1 MSKQVEHVVVEM
13 QFNNAQFEKGT
24 KETMST
30 LDKLKEKLKFE
41 SIQNG
46 LSKVSAEV
54 KKVDMSP
61 LSNAVEQTS
70 TKFTMLEAIALG
82 ALTNIG
88 SAISNKLMNVLREFT
103 IAPIM
108 DGFSEYELK
117 MNSVQTI
124 MSGTGENID
133 VVNGYLNEL
142 NEYADKTI
150 YSFSDMTSS
159 IAKFTNAGVKLPD
172 AVAAIKGVSNA
183 AALAGATT
191 ENASSAMYNFS
202 QALSAGYMGLVDWNS
217 IANTAGMGTLSF
229 KQNLIDTA
237 VELGTLIK
245 TEEGYYSTTTNLLG
259 KSSQLFDADREF
271 SANLQYRWMTTDVIT
286 KTLAKYSDE
295 TSELGQKATEAA
307 QSVRT
312 FTGMMDALK
321 EAVGSGW
328 ASTWEILI
336 GNLDE
341 AKNFWTP
348 ISNALGN
355 IINGMSDFRNNLL
368 RSWKDLGGRDNLI
381 DGLARA
387 FTNLGK
393 VFTSVGDAFKKVF
406 PEFTGEHLKK
416 ITDGFVKLLDSLALG
431 DETIKGIGKAF
442 EVLFTIIKNVGTVI
456 VAPFKVA
463 MPIIVDLIGKVRD
476 VFEFLAPHINKVT
489 DKLNGFLTSSDGAS
503 KYVEKL
509 ITALQNAGN
518 KAKQFIRDFDME
530 KLNEYVKMMEPY
542 VNKAKDTLIEM
553 GNKAKEVALKVAK
566 SFQDMDWAAAKS
578 KLVTTVHTIT
588 DKVEV
593 VFLEMK
599 ERITNTFNNIKEF
612 IMGIPW
618 GEIVK
623 FITGV
628 GIGKIMLDIASFLK
642 GIGKALENSTGM
654 FGGIAELVES
664 VKGIL
669 DGVGESLEAFQ
680 NRLKAEALKTLAI
693 AIGVLTASIWA
704 LSTID
709 PTSLGIALAAI
720 AALMSGLV
728 GMSVAINKWGGEM
741 SGLVGAAVAI
751 GILAAAIKTLAD
763 IDTAKMLIGLG
774 GVVALIVAIAGYNVI
789 MKKYADDLSY
799 NALSIVAFAAAIKI
813 LASAVN
819 DISNLNTDQ
828 IIRSVSALSALIL
841 VFGKAQK
848 SIPQSDS
855 NCITGALNM
864 VAFATAILILGQ
876 TVEQLSDLSWEELG
890 KGLTGVIALLAGFVG
905 YALAMNKIEGQV
917 MKASTGLLILSVA
930 LTAMLVPLK
939 ILAVM
944 SWETIGLGLGRMAM
958 LLVTL
963 AAALQLMPKKHMTDI
978 GLGLLEIS
986 VAMTIMYAAIKM
998 MASMSWEEIGRGL
1011 TVLGVS
1017 LLELAIAIRLM
1028 KGCYTGASALIGIA
1042 SGITILAAAM
1052 HIFAAIDPERITSS
1066 LLALGGAMVILI
1078 GTVAGLSLFSSSL
1091 LVVSAAMLSFGAAVA
1106 LIGAGILAVASSIA
1120 LLQTNLGG
1128 IALVLGALLAA
1139 IIKFAPQICEA
1150 LTAML
1155 LAALRSLRD
1164 VVPELVDTL
1173 MDILVRVTNSLAN
1186 NIGPLVDNI
1195 VQIILSVVN
1204 AVRKHIP
1211 AIADAGIGLVV
1222 ELMASITNKLKSI
1235 DLSTMLDAVIGAGIF
1250 TAFLAAL
1257 TVMSPFLPIAMKALL
1272 EFGVI
1277 IFEFIAIL
1285 AIIGG
1290 IAQIPG
1296 VAGII
1301 EDGGGILGK
1310 LGDILGNFVGS
1321 IISGFGKGLASGLPE
1336 IGQKLSDFANNAKP
1350 FFETINNLNDNFV
1363 QKMGI
1368 MVGGISTLSSIGLMD
1383 SVLSLFTGS
1392 SSLVKMGKQLNEFAP
1407 YFTGFVKEI
1416 SSVASNKVV
1425 DAAEAMKN
1433 LGKIANDLP
1442 REGGLWGLLAGDRD
1456 YAKFGKQLKDLGKGL
1471 ADYSAAVTNVNPGK
1485 VKTSV
1490 EAARH
1495 LADLAHAIP
1504 NSGGVAGFFAGENDM
1519 SEFAQQLVPFGK
1531 GLAEY
1536 SNAVTN
1542 VNKAKVKESAD
1553 AAMALATMA
1562 HEMPNEGGLVS
1573 WFTGDN
1579 ELDDFG
1585 KQLTVFGY
1593 GLSSYSKSV
1602 AGINCNKIKES
1613 VDATLS
1619 IARMAHEIPN
1629 EGGIVS
1635 WFTGDNDL
1643 DGFGKGLSKYGSYLT
1658 EYSNFMASVSK
1669 ENVRKGTEC
1678 FKMISEMSTKV
1689 STGDIRLGTF
1699 CEDVRDLGEALVD
1712 YSNDAS
1718 VVALKDTEIIIRNLN
1733 DVADACD
1740 NLASVDTN
1748 AIRKVGD
1755 SVQDSIRDVVDG
1767 CVEVILAKLPD
1778 YVKMGKDLITRIN
1791 TGITNASPS
1800 MIATATKAGGD
1811 LIQAF
1816 RNAIGSKVSTVEQS
1830 FKNLT
1835 TSVGRILASVTSNF
1849 SSVGA
1854 DWMSRLKSAVDS
1866 GKSFILISI
1875 SGIEQSFKN
1884 LTTTVGRT
1892 LASVTSNFSSVGATW
1907 MSRLKSA
1914 VDSGKSSISS
1924 SISGMCG
1931 GLTNIIRSY
1940 YNSMYSAGAT
1950 WMSKLKSGVDSGKS
1964 SVSSSISAVC
1974 GSLANTAR
1982 GYYNSMYSAGYYL
1995 VCGLA
2000 NGMSY
2005 NSYIASNAAASV
2017 ARSAAQAARNALAIR
2032 SPSRVFEEIGK
2043 YVDQGLALGM
2053 TKNVGLI
2060 EDSSYNIAEK
2070 SIDIMKNTLSNV
2082 IDEEFDLDPVIRPV
2096 LDITDIQ
2103 NGAGL
2108 LGSMFNNGLAI
2119 SGSTRL
2125 AGAISRNP
2133 GSQTTQT
2140 SNISNNTNNTEII
2153 NHFNITGNN
2162 PQEIAN
2168 EVSKIIQKQVERRGT
2183 VWA

>member
-1 MSKQVEHVVVEM
+1 MSKQVEHVVVQME
-13 QFNNAQFEKGT
+13 FNNAQFEKGT

-30 LDKLKEKLKFE
+30 LDRLKEKLKFE
-41 SIQNG
+41 GIQNG
-46 LSKVSAEV
+46 LSKVSSEI

-88 SAISNKLMNVLREFT
+88 AAISNKLMNVLREFT

-124 MSGTGENID
+124 MSGTGESID
-133 VVNGYLNEL
+133 VVNSYLNEL

-259 KSSQLFDADREF
+259 KSSQLFEADKEF

-295 TSELGQKATEAA
+295 ATELGQKATEAA

-312 FTGMMDALK
+312 FTGMIDALK
-321 EAVGSGW
+321 EAAGSGW

-348 ISNALGN
+348 ISNVLSN

-381 DGLARA
+381 DGLVRA
-387 FTNLGK
+387 FNNLGK
-393 VFTSVGDAFKKVF
+393 VFTTVGDAFKKVF
-406 PEFTGEHLKK
+406 PSFTGEHLKT

-442 EVLFTIIKNVGTVI
+442 ETLFTIIKNVGTVI

-463 MPIIVDLIGKVRD
+463 MPIIVDLIAKVRD
-476 VFEFLAPHINKVT
+476 VFEYLAPHINKVT
-489 DKLNGFLTSSDGAS
+489 DKLNGFLTSSGGAS

-509 ITALQNAGN
+509 TTALQNAGN

-530 KLNEYVKMMEPY
+530 KLNEYIKMMEPY
-542 VNKAKDTLIEM
+542 VNKAKDILIEM
-553 GNKAKEVALKVAK
+553 GNKAKEVALKVAE

-578 KLVTTVHTIT
+578 KLVTTVSKIT

-618 GEIVK
+618 GSIVK

-642 GIGKALENSTGM
+642 GIGKALENSSGI
-654 FGGIAELVES
+654 FGGISELVDSIKE
-664 VKGIL
+664 IF

-693 AIGVLTASIWA
+693 AIGILAASIWA
-704 LSTID
+704 LSTIE
-709 PTSLGIALAAI
+709 PASLGIALAAI
-720 AALMSGLV
+720 AALMGALV

-751 GILAAAIKTLAD
+751 GILAASIKVLAD
-763 IDTAKMLIGLG
+763 IDTTKMLIGLG
-774 GVVALIVAIAGYNVI
+774 GVVALIAAIAGYNAL
-789 MKKYADDLSY
+789 MKKYADDLTY

-819 DISNLNTDQ
+819 DISNLKTDQ

-841 VFGKAQK
+841 AFGRAQK
-848 SIPQSDS
+848 NIPQNDS

-876 TVEQLSDLSWEELG
+876 TVEQLSDLSWEELA

-905 YALAMNKIEGQV
+905 YALAMSKIEGQV
-917 MKASTGLLILSVA
+917 IKASTGLLILSVA

-963 AAALQLMPKKHMTDI
+963 AATLQLMPKKYMTDI

-1017 LLELAIAIRLM
+1017 LLELAIAVKMM
-1028 KGCYTGASALIGIA
+1028 KGCYTGASTLIAI
-1042 SGITILAAAM
+1042 STGITILAAAM
-1052 HIFAAIDPERITSS
+1052 HLFAVIDPERITSS
-1066 LLALGGAMVILI
+1066 LLALGGAMVILV

-1091 LVVSAAMLSFGAAVA
+1091 LVVSSAMLYFGAAVA
-1106 LIGAGILAVASSIA
+1106 LIGAGILAVASSIV
-1120 LLQTNLGG
+1120 LLQANLGG
-1128 IALVLGALLAA
+1128 IALVLGTLLAA
-1139 IIKFAPQICEA
+1139 IIEFAPQICEA

-1222 ELMASITNKLKSI
+1222 ELMSSIVSKLKSI

-1277 IFEFIAIL
+1277 VFEFIAIL

-1301 EDGGGILGK
+1301 EDGGGILVK

-1321 IISGFGKGLASGLPE
+1321 IIGGFTKGLTSGLPE
-1336 IGQKLSDFANNAKP
+1336 IGKNLSDFMNNAKP
-1350 FFETINNLNDNFV
+1350 FFDTINSLNDNFV
-1363 QKMGI
+1363 GKMAV
-1368 MVGGISTLSSIGLMD
+1368 MVGGISMLTTAGFMD
-1383 SVLSLFTGS
+1383 SVVSFFTGS

-1407 YFTGFVKEI
+1407 YFTGFINEI
-1416 SSVASNKVV
+1416 STVASDKVIT
-1425 DAAEAMKN
+1425 AAEAMKS
-1433 LGKIANDLP
+1433 LGQMANDLP

-1471 ADYSAAVTNVNPGK
+1471 ADYSDAVTNVNPEK

-1490 EAARH
+1490 EAAKH
-1495 LADLAHAIP
+1495 LVDLADAIP

-1519 SEFAQQLVPFGK
+1519 DEFAKQLVPFGK
-1531 GLAEY
+1531 GLADY
-1536 SNAVTN
+1536 SDAVTN
-1542 VNKAKVKESAD
+1542 INTAKVKESAD
-1553 AAMALATMA
+1553 AAMALVTMA
-1562 HEMPNEGGLVS
+1562 QEMPNEGGLVS

-1579 ELDDFG
+1579 ELDELG
-1585 KQLTVFGY
+1585 KQLAVFGY
-1593 GLSSYSKSV
+1593 GLSSYSNSV
-1602 AGINCNKIKES
+1602 AGVNCDKIKES
-1613 VDATLS
+1613 VDATLL

-1643 DGFGKGLSKYGSYLT
+1643 GGFGKGLSKYGSYLT
-1658 EYSNFMASVSK
+1658 EYSNYMASVSM

-1678 FKMISEMSTKV
+1678 FKMISQMSTDV

-1718 VVALKDTEIIIRNLN
+1718 VVALRDTEIIVGNLN
-1733 DVADACD
+1733 DVADACN
-1740 NLASVDTN
+1740 NLASVDTS
-1748 AIRKVGD
+1748 AIRNVGD

-1767 CVEVILAKLPD
+1767 SLEVILAKLPD
-1778 YVKMGKDLITRIN
+1778 YVKMGQDIITRIN
-1791 TGITNASPS
+1791 TGITNQSPS
-1800 MIATATKAGGD
+1800 MVATATKAGGD
-1811 LIQAF
+1811 LIQTF
-1816 RNAIGSKVSTVEQS
+1816 RDAIGSKVSTVDQS
-1830 FKNLT
+1830 FK
-1835 TSVGRILASVTSNF
+1835 
-1849 SSVGA
+1849 
-1854 DWMSRLKSAVDS
+1854 D
-1866 GKSFILISI
+1866 LI
-1875 SGIEQSFKN
+1875 
-1884 LTTTVGRT
+1884 TTVGRT
-1892 LASVTSNFSSVGATW
+1892 LASATNNF
-1907 MSRLKSA
+1907 R
-1914 VDSGKSSISS
+1914 
-1924 SISGMCG
+1924 
-1931 GLTNIIRSY
+1931 
-1940 YNSMYSAGAT
+1940 SAGAD

-1964 SVSSSISAVC
+1964 SVSGSISGVC
-1974 GSLANTAR
+1974 GGLANTVRA
-1982 GYYNSMYSAGYYL
+1982 YYDSMYNAGYYL
-1995 VCGLA
+1995 VCGLT
-2000 NGMSY
+2000 NGIY
-2005 NSYIASNAAASV
+2005 DNSDIASYAAAAV
-2017 ARSAAQAARNALAIR
+2017 ARSAAQAARNALKIN
-2032 SPSRVFEEIGK
+2032 SPSKVFEEIGK

-2053 TKNVGLI
+2053 TKNVGVI

-2153 NHFNITGNN
+2153 NHFNISGDN
-2162 PQEIAN
+2162 PQAIAN
-2168 EVSKIIQKQVERRGT
+2168 EVNKILNKQIERREA

>member
-46 LSKVSAEV
+46 LSKVSNEV
-54 KKVDMSP
+54 KKVDMKP
-61 LSNAVEQTS
+61 LSDAVEKTS
-70 TKFTMLEAIALG
+70 TSFTMLEAVALG

-88 SAISNKLMNVLREFT
+88 AAMSNKLINVLRQFT

-124 MSGTGENID
+124 MAGTGENID
-133 VVNGYLNEL
+133 LVNKYLDEL

-183 AALAGATT
+183 AALSGATT

-259 KSSQLFDADREF
+259 KSSQLFEADKEF

-295 TSELGQKATEAA
+295 TTELGQKATEAA
-307 QSVRT
+307 QSVKT
-312 FTGMMDALK
+312 FTGMIDALK
-321 EAVGSGW
+321 EAAGSGW

-348 ISNALGN
+348 INNVLGN
-355 IINGMSDFRNNLL
+355 IINSMSDFRNNLL

-381 DGLARA
+381 DGLVRS

-393 VFTSVGDAFKKVF
+393 VFTTVGDAFKKVF

-442 EVLFTIIKNVGTVI
+442 ETLFTIIKNVGTVI

-463 MPIIVDLIGKVRD
+463 MPIIVDLIAKVRD

-489 DKLNGFLTSSDGAS
+489 DKLNKFLTSSDGAS

-509 ITALQNAGN
+509 TTALQNAGN

-566 SFQDMDWAAAKS
+566 SFQEMDWAAAKS

-642 GIGKALENSTGM
+642 GIGKALENSTGI
-654 FGGIAELVES
+654 FGKVSELVDS
-664 VKGIL
+664 VKEIF

-693 AIGVLTASIWA
+693 AIGILTASIWA

-709 PTSLGIALAAI
+709 PDSLAVAIAAI
-720 AALMSGLV
+720 AGLMAGLV

-751 GILAAAIKTLAD
+751 GILAASIKTLAD
-763 IDTAKMLIGLG
+763 IDTTKMLIGLG
-774 GVVALIVAIAGYNVI
+774 GVLALIVAIAGYNVL

-799 NALSIVAFAAAIKI
+799 NAMSIVAFAVAIKI

-841 VFGKAQK
+841 AFGLSQK
-848 SIPQSDS
+848 FIPKSDS

-864 VAFATAILILGQ
+864 VAFATAMLMLGQ
-876 TVEQLSDLSWEELG
+876 TVKQLSDLSWEELQ
-890 KGLTGVIALLAGFVG
+890 KGLMGVATLLVGFVA
-905 YALAMNKIEGQV
+905 YALAMDQIEGQV

-939 ILAVM
+939 ILSLM
-944 SWETIGLGLGRMAM
+944 SWETIGLGLSRMAM
-958 LLVTL
+958 LLTVL
-963 AAALQLMPKKHMTDI
+963 AGTLQLMPKKHMTDI

-1017 LLELAIAIRLM
+1017 LLELAIAVKMM

-1042 SGITILAAAM
+1042 TGITILAAAM
-1052 HIFAAIDPERITSS
+1052 HLFAAIDPDRIVSS
-1066 LLALGGAMVILI
+1066 LLALGGAMVILV
-1078 GTVAGLSLFSSSL
+1078 GTVSILSFFSAALSA
-1091 LVVSAAMLSFGAAVA
+1091 VSVAMLSFGAGVA
-1106 LIGAGILAVASSIA
+1106 LFGVGVLAIASAIT
-1120 LLQTNLGG
+1120 LLQTNIGG
-1128 IALVLGALLAA
+1128 IALALVGLIAV
-1139 IIKFAPQICEA
+1139 IIKLAPQICEA
-1150 LTAML
+1150 LTAMI
-1155 LAALRSLRD
+1155 LAGLRSLRD

-1195 VQIILSVVN
+1195 VQIILNVVN

-1222 ELMASITNKLKSI
+1222 ELLSSITRKLKSI

-1257 TVMSPFLPIAMKALL
+1257 TLMSPFLPIAMKALL

-1310 LGDILGNFVGS
+1310 IGDILGNFVGS
-1321 IISGFGKGLASGLPE
+1321 IISGFGKGLSSGLPA
-1336 IGQKLSDFANNAKP
+1336 IGQNLADFASNAEP
-1350 FFETINNLNDNFV
+1350 FFDAINNLNDNFAE
-1363 QKMGI
+1363 KMGI
-1368 MVGGISTLSSIGLMD
+1368 LVSGISQLATAGVLD
-1383 SVLSLFTGS
+1383 SVVGFFTGS
-1392 SSLVKMGKQLNEFAP
+1392 SSLVKMGEELNAFAP
-1407 YFTGFVKEI
+1407 YFTEFVNEI
-1416 SSVASNKVV
+1416 STVESDKVTAAADAMAS
-1425 DAAEAMKN
+1425 
-1433 LGKIANDLP
+1433 LGKMASDIP
-1442 REGGLWGLLAGDRD
+1442 REGGLWGLLAGDID
-1456 YAKFGKQLKDLGKGL
+1456 YAKFGMQLKDLGKGL
-1471 ADYSAAVTNVNPGK
+1471 ADYSDAVTNVNPEK

-1495 LADLAHAIP
+1495 LTDLAHAIP

-1531 GLAEY
+1531 GLTEY

-1542 VNKAKVKESAD
+1542 VNPEKVKESAD
-1553 AAMALATMA
+1553 AAMTLATMA
-1562 HEMPNEGGLVS
+1562 HEMPNEGGMVS

-1579 ELDDFG
+1579 KLDVFG
-1585 KQLTVFGY
+1585 EQLTIFGY
-1593 GLSSYSKSV
+1593 GLSSYSRSV
-1602 AGINCNKIKES
+1602 AGVDCDKIKES
-1613 VDATLS
+1613 SDAV
-1619 IARMAHEIPN
+1619 IALATMAHELPN
-1629 EGGIVS
+1629 EGGMVS
-1635 WFTGDNDL
+1635 WFTGDNTL
-1643 DGFGKGLSKYGSYLT
+1643 GAFGEELSKFGSYLVD
-1658 EYSNFMASVSK
+1658 YSGLMNSVSLD
-1669 ENVRKGTEC
+1669 NVSKGTEC
-1678 FKMISEMSTKV
+1678 FKMISQMSTDF
-1689 STGDIRLGTF
+1689 STGDVRLGTF

-1712 YSNDAS
+1712 YSYNAS
-1718 VVALKDTEIIIRNLN
+1718 VVALKDTETIVENLN
-1733 DVADACD
+1733 SVTDACN
-1740 NLASVDTN
+1740 NLASVDTT
-1748 AIRKVGD
+1748 AIRNVGD

-1767 CVEVILAKLPD
+1767 CIEVIIAKLPD
-1778 YVKMGKDLITRIN
+1778 YVKMGKDIITRIN
-1791 TGITNASPS
+1791 TGITNESPS

-1816 RNAIGSKVSTVEQS
+1816 RNSIGSKVSTVEQS
-1830 FKNLT
+1830 FKDLT
-1835 TSVGRILASVTSNF
+1835 TTVGKTLASATSNF

-1854 DWMSRLKSAVDS
+1854 DWMS
-1866 GKSFILISI
+1866 
-1875 SGIEQSFKN
+1875 
-1884 LTTTVGRT
+1884 
-1892 LASVTSNFSSVGATW
+1892 
-1907 MSRLKSA
+1907 
-1914 VDSGKSSISS
+1914 
-1924 SISGMCG
+1924 
-1931 GLTNIIRSY
+1931 
-1940 YNSMYSAGAT
+1940 
-1950 WMSKLKSGVDSGKS
+1950 KLKSGIDSGKS
-1964 SVSSSISAVC
+1964 SVSSAMSGVC
-1974 GSLANTAR
+1974 GGLANTVRA
-1982 GYYNSMYSAGYYL
+1982 YYDSMYSAGYYL
-1995 VCGLA
+1995 VTGLS
-2000 NGMSY
+2000 NGISH
-2005 NSYIASNAAASV
+2005 NSNIASYAAASV
-2017 ARSAAQAARNALAIR
+2017 ARSAAQAARNALDIH

-2053 TKNVGLI
+2053 TKNVGVI

-2096 LDITDIQ
+2096 LDLTDVQ
-2103 NGAGL
+2103 NGAGI
-2108 LGSMFNNGLAI
+2108 LGNMFDNGLAI
-2119 SGSTRL
+2119 SRSARL
-2125 AGAISRNP
+2125 AGTISRNVN
-2133 GSQTTQT
+2133 GQATQS

-2162 PQEIAN
+2162 PKEIAN
-2168 EVSKIIQKQVERRGT
+2168 EVSRILQKQVERREA

>member
-1 MSKQVEHVVVEM
+1 MSKQVEHVVVQME
-13 QFNNAQFEKGT
+13 FNNAQFEKGT

-46 LSKVSAEV
+46 LSKVSTEV
-54 KKVDMSP
+54 KKVDMRP
-61 LSNAVEQTS
+61 LSDAVEKTS
-70 TKFTMLEAIALG
+70 ANFTILEAIALG

-88 SAISNKLMNVLREFT
+88 AAISNKLVNVLREFT

-117 MNSVQTI
+117 IDSVQTI
-124 MSGTGENID
+124 MSGTGESID
-133 VVNGYLNEL
+133 VVSKYLEEL

-259 KSSQLFDADREF
+259 KSSQLFEADKEF

-321 EAVGSGW
+321 EAAGSGW

-348 ISNALGN
+348 ISNVLSN

-381 DGLARA
+381 DGLVRA

-393 VFTSVGDAFKKVF
+393 VFTTVGDAFKKVF

-442 EVLFTIIKNVGTVI
+442 ETLFTIIKNVGTVI

-518 KAKQFIRDFDME
+518 KAKQFIQDFDME

-542 VNKAKDTLIEM
+542 VNKAKDTLIEL
-553 GNKAKEVALKVAK
+553 GNKAKEVALKVAE
-566 SFQDMDWAAAKS
+566 SFQDIDWAAAKS
-578 KLVTTVHTIT
+578 KLVTTVRTIT

-599 ERITNTFNNIKEF
+599 ERITNTFNKIKEF

-642 GIGKALENSTGM
+642 GIGKALENSTSM
-654 FGGIAELVES
+654 FGGITELVES

-693 AIGVLTASIWA
+693 AIGILTASIWA

-709 PTSLGIALAAI
+709 PNSLAVAIAAI
-720 AALMSGLV
+720 AGLMAGLV

-751 GILAAAIKTLAD
+751 GILAASIKTLAD
-763 IDTAKMLIGLG
+763 IDTTKMLIGLG

-799 NALSIVAFAAAIKI
+799 NAMSIVAFAAAIKI

-841 VFGKAQK
+841 AFGLSQK
-848 SIPQSDS
+848 FIPKSDS
-855 NCITGALNM
+855 NSITGALNM
-864 VAFATAILILGQ
+864 VAFATAMLMLGQ
-876 TVEQLSDLSWEELG
+876 TVQQLSDLSWEELQ
-890 KGLTGVIALLAGFVG
+890 KGLMGVATLLVGFVA
-905 YALAMNKIEGQV
+905 YALAMDQIEGQV

-939 ILAVM
+939 ILSLM
-944 SWETIGLGLGRMAM
+944 SWETIGLGLSRMAM
-958 LLVTL
+958 LLTVL
-963 AAALQLMPKKHMTDI
+963 AGTLQLMPKKYMSDI
-978 GLGLLEIS
+978 GLGLIEIS

-998 MASMSWEEIGRGL
+998 MASMSWDEIGRGL

-1017 LLELAIAIRLM
+1017 LLELAIAVKMM
-1028 KGCYTGASALIGIA
+1028 KGCYEGASALIAI
-1042 SGITILAAAM
+1042 STGITILAVAM
-1052 HIFAAIDPERITSS
+1052 NLFAAIDPDRIVSS
-1066 LLALGGAMVILI
+1066 LLALGGAMVILV
-1078 GTVAGLSLFSSSL
+1078 GSVSVLSFFSTSL
-1091 LVVSAAMLSFGAAVA
+1091 LSVSAVMLSFGAAVA
-1106 LIGAGILAVASSIA
+1106 LFGVGVLAVASAIV
-1120 LLQTNLGG
+1120 LLQTNIAG
-1128 IALVLGALLAA
+1128 IALALVGLIAA
-1139 IIKFAPQICEA
+1139 IIKLAPQICEA
-1150 LTAML
+1150 LTAMI
-1155 LAALRSLRD
+1155 LAGLRSLRD

-1173 MDILVRVTNSLAN
+1173 MDILVSVTNSIAN

-1195 VQIILSVVN
+1195 VQIILNIVN

-1211 AIADAGIGLVV
+1211 AITDAAIGFVV
-1222 ELMASITNKLKSI
+1222 ELMASITSKLKSI

-1257 TVMSPFLPIAMKALL
+1257 TLMSPFLPIAMKALL

-1296 VAGII
+1296 VAGIL
-1301 EDGGGILGK
+1301 EDGGGILCK
-1310 LGDILGNFVGS
+1310 VGDILGNFVGS
-1321 IISGFGKGLASGLPE
+1321 IISGFGKGLTSGLPE
-1336 IGQKLSDFANNAKP
+1336 IGQNLSDFADNAKP
-1350 FFETINNLNDNFV
+1350 FFDTINNLNDNFV
-1363 QKMGI
+1363 EKMSVMVNGI
-1368 MVGGISTLSSIGLMD
+1368 AKLSSLGLSD
-1383 SVLSLFTGS
+1383 GLISFFTGS

-1407 YFTGFVKEI
+1407 YFTEFVNEI
-1416 SSVASNKVV
+1416 TSVAADKVTV
-1425 DAAEAMKN
+1425 AAEAMKN
-1433 LGKIANDLP
+1433 LGQMANDLP

-1456 YAKFGKQLKDLGKGL
+1456 YAKFGQQLKDLGTGL
-1471 ADYSAAVTNVNPGK
+1471 AEYSNAVTNVNPEK
-1485 VKTSV
+1485 VRTSV
-1490 EAARH
+1490 EAAKH
-1495 LADLAHAIP
+1495 LVDLADAIP

-1519 SEFAQQLVPFGK
+1519 GEFAKQLVPFGK

-1536 SNAVTN
+1536 SNVVTN
-1542 VNKAKVKESAD
+1542 VNPEKVKESAD
-1553 AAMALATMA
+1553 AAMTLATMA
-1562 HEMPNEGGLVS
+1562 HEMPNEGGMVS

-1579 ELDDFG
+1579 KLDVFG
-1585 KQLTVFGY
+1585 EQLTIFGY

-1602 AGINCNKIKES
+1602 AGVNCDKIKES
-1613 VDATLS
+1613 SDAA
-1619 IARMAHEIPN
+1619 IALATMAHELPN
-1629 EGGIVS
+1629 EGGMVS
-1635 WFTGDNDL
+1635 WFTGDNTL
-1643 DGFGKGLSKYGSYLT
+1643 GAFGEELSKFGSYLVD
-1658 EYSNFMASVSK
+1658 YSGLMNSVSL
-1669 ENVRKGTEC
+1669 ENVNKGTEC
-1678 FKMISEMSTKV
+1678 FKMISQMSTDF
-1689 STGDIRLGTF
+1689 STGDVRLGTF

-1712 YSNDAS
+1712 YSYNAS
-1718 VVALKDTEIIIRNLN
+1718 VVALKDTETIIENLN
-1733 DVADACD
+1733 DVADACN
-1740 NLASVDTN
+1740 NLASVDTT
-1748 AIRKVGD
+1748 AIRNVGD

-1767 CVEVILAKLPD
+1767 CLEVILTKLPD
-1778 YVKMGKDLITRIN
+1778 YVKMGKDIISRIN
-1791 TGITNASPS
+1791 TGITNESPS

-1811 LIQAF
+1811 LIQTF

-1830 FKNLT
+1830 F
-1835 TSVGRILASVTSNF
+1835 R
-1849 SSVGA
+1849 
-1854 DWMSRLKSAVDS
+1854 D
-1866 GKSFILISI
+1866 
-1875 SGIEQSFKN
+1875 

-1892 LASVTSNFSSVGATW
+1892 LASATNNFSSVGADW
-1907 MSRLKSA
+1907 M
-1914 VDSGKSSISS
+1914 
-1924 SISGMCG
+1924 
-1931 GLTNIIRSY
+1931 T
-1940 YNSMYSAGAT
+1940 
-1950 WMSKLKSGVDSGKS
+1950 KLKSGVDSGKS
-1964 SVSSSISAVC
+1964 SVSTSISGIC
-1974 GSLANTAR
+1974 GGLTNTIR
-1982 GYYNSMYSAGYYL
+1982 SYYNSMYSAGAELVSKLKSGVDSGKSSISSSISVVCGGLANTVRAYYDSMYNAGYYL
-1995 VCGLA
+1995 VTGLA
-2000 NGMSY
+2000 NGISY
-2005 NSYIASNAAASV
+2005 NSNIASYAASSV
-2017 ARSAAQAARNALAIR
+2017 ARSAAQAARNALDIH

-2043 YVDQGLALGM
+2043 YVDQGFALGM
-2053 TKNVGLI
+2053 TKNVGVI

-2125 AGAISRNP
+2125 AGTISRNP

-2153 NHFNITGNN
+2153 NHFNITGDN
-2162 PQEIAN
+2162 PQAIAN
-2168 EVSKIIQKQVERRGT
+2168 EVNKILNKQIERREA

>member
-1091 LVVSAAMLSFGAAVA
+1091 LVVSAAILSFGAAVA